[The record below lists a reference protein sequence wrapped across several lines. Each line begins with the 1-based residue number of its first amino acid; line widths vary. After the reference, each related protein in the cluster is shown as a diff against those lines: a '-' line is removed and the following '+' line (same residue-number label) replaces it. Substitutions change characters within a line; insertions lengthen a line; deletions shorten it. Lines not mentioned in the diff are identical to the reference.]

1 MAVALIVYLPGARP
15 LKTKLPS
22 PLVVTVFSAPL
33 ALTATT
39 VAPTMT
45 PPNSSETWPFR
56 VPELWCPSATPAQ
69 KTRINNKR
77 PIQNDSL
84 AFVDK
89 WAVFCLLELRRGGL
103 DFGYMRPQRE
113 RGHPCPP
120 AGEAR
125 SDLAQEL
132 LWKWFALRAQR
143 TGCPLRCPTLLPA
156 PANLRVPVAQPFIP
170 LLAQQ
175 LPIQWDAREGRI
187 HPIG

>member
-15 LKTKLPS
+15 LKTKFPS
-22 PLVVTVFSAPL
+22 PLVVTVFSTPL
-33 ALTATT
+33 ALTETT

-45 PPNSSETWPFR
+45 PPNSSETWPFS
-56 VPELWCPSATPAQ
+56 VPALCCPSATPAL

-103 DFGYMRPQRE
+103 DFGYMRPRRE

-125 SDLAQEL
+125 SDLSQEL
-132 LWKWFALRAQR
+132 LWKWVPLRAHR
-143 TGCPLRCPTLLPA
+143 TRCLLP
-156 PANLRVPVAQPFIP
+156 
-170 LLAQQ
+170 
-175 LPIQWDAREGRI
+175 LPT
-187 HPIG
+187 PTS